1 MGCIFI
7 DRVRN
12 YNLVSG
18 YKDYVINICNP
29 CAEYFGNDGN
39 SCLLQS
45 INLYNLVDNKFES
58 NASVNYDKLEHLVR
72 LSIRMMNQ
80 TQDYGYDM
88 LPLDK
93 NRKNVDDWR
102 SIGLGVFG
110 LADMLIALKLKYGSK
125 EALEIIA
132 DIFDKIN
139 LWALD
144 ESCNEAKKY
153 GTFGKYNWE
162 SQKKSP
168 LIQALLLSDEGRV
181 VHEKI
186 EKYGLRNSSLLSC
199 APTGCQKK
207 ETLVAT
213 SNGLLRLSEIV
224 NVEGDK
230 WQERGDIVALQEKG
244 TNLISK
250 GFINGYAN
258 TKKIKLYSG
267 IEMESTWNH
276 KYRVIRNGNYMWVR
290 ADEIKLGDII
300 PSRIGYYNNQEY
312 YKLEVPIFREYN
324 NVTKKVILPSIL
336 DEKFA
341 FILGCYY
348 ANGSTKKNYNSHG
361 YKVIRFSMN
370 AKKENDINKLMEY
383 CYDVFGVRP
392 KISISKNRQT
402 CADLYIASVNLCR
415 LFEINGL
422 IKGKAHQ
429 LEIPK
434 AIRCSSISVIK
445 SFIDGYFMCDGS
457 TNGNSTYIDTVSYQM
472 AQDFAILFRS
482 IGIDI
487 KIITYNY
494 RSNSIGD
501 KPLYRVYFGGRMS
514 LNNNGRLTKAKKQQ
528 LHEVQTLLGEDFI
541 FDEVVSI
548 ENSHNMTYD
557 IEVEDE
563 HYYLANGV
571 VSHNTISLF
580 MGRLSGGVE
589 PLFKCGYDRTSHQ
602 GENKNVVFRVFSRS
616 IEDLLTHEGLPHTLS
631 NEEIKEKFDWVVE
644 SQDITPI
651 DRIAT
656 QSVMNEYID
665 NAISSTI
672 NLPNSVTWQD
682 IFNIYVNAWKQKCKG
697 ITIFR
702 DGCSRGNILG
712 VDTSKKETKEEP
724 VYDTVV
730 PVSRRGVQEVSG
742 STFRLKTACVDKFY
756 IHINKTDE
764 GELFEIF
771 ANPSSGCQSNI
782 GTITRLVSMALRSG
796 IKVSEIIKELR
807 SMKCPACQTLRAR
820 GEKDIELSCGNAIAH
835 ALEMAYNKETKM
847 VIKEVK
853 ETKESED
860 MEGLLECPQCHK
872 KTLRP
877 EGKCFTCGNCGYN
890 RCD

>member
-1 MGCIFI
+1 MGKWYDDEVTQAILHKKYLHEGENSFDDLVNRVSSIYSEDIREDVKTALYNADLSPAGRTLYAAGMKGKEKLTLSNCFVNDVCDDTLEDISRLDYEIARIGSMGGGIGFCVDNIRPKGAKINNAAQQSDGVAFVMRKINETGQIVGQRGRGLALMCGISCNHPDILEFLNIKKSHESLASMNISIKFTDEFMQAVVDNKEYELHFTIEATGEEIKKTINAKDFFEEFCRVNWDVGDPGCIFI
-7 DRVRN
+7 DRVRS

-125 EALEIIA
+125 EALEVIA

-181 VHEKI
+181 VYEKI

-199 APTGCQKK
+199 APTG
-207 ETLVAT
+207 
-213 SNGLLRLSEIV
+213 
-224 NVEGDK
+224 
-230 WQERGDIVALQEKG
+230 
-244 TNLISK
+244 
-250 GFINGYAN
+250 
-258 TKKIKLYSG
+258 
-267 IEMESTWNH
+267 
-276 KYRVIRNGNYMWVR
+276 
-290 ADEIKLGDII
+290 
-300 PSRIGYYNNQEY
+300 
-312 YKLEVPIFREYN
+312 
-324 NVTKKVILPSIL
+324 
-336 DEKFA
+336 
-341 FILGCYY
+341 
-348 ANGSTKKNYNSHG
+348 
-361 YKVIRFSMN
+361 
-370 AKKENDINKLMEY
+370 
-383 CYDVFGVRP
+383 
-392 KISISKNRQT
+392 
-402 CADLYIASVNLCR
+402 
-415 LFEINGL
+415 
-422 IKGKAHQ
+422 
-429 LEIPK
+429 
-434 AIRCSSISVIK
+434 
-445 SFIDGYFMCDGS
+445 
-457 TNGNSTYIDTVSYQM
+457 
-472 AQDFAILFRS
+472 
-482 IGIDI
+482 
-487 KIITYNY
+487 
-494 RSNSIGD
+494 
-501 KPLYRVYFGGRMS
+501 
-514 LNNNGRLTKAKKQQ
+514 
-528 LHEVQTLLGEDFI
+528 
-541 FDEVVSI
+541 
-548 ENSHNMTYD
+548 
-557 IEVEDE
+557 
-563 HYYLANGV
+563 
-571 VSHNTISLF
+571 TISLF

-672 NLPNSVTWQD
+672 NLPNSATWQD

-724 VYDTVV
+724 IYDTVV

-835 ALEMAYNKETKM
+835 ALELAYNKETKM

-853 ETKESED
+853 ENNET
-860 MEGLLECPQCHK
+860 EGLLECPQCHK

-877 EGKCFTCGNCGYN
+877 EGKCFTCGNCGYS